1 MTSDKFSS
9 SPLRSREWL
18 QRLAI
23 VGVALSIAVYIT
35 RSGNLVLSLAAA
47 TLISEDLTCIGAG
60 VMSAQGRISL
70 ESAIFACFLG
80 IFAGDILLFLTGR
93 YVGRPAVRRA
103 PLKWFLRAEDV
114 ERASAWFSRR
124 GAMVILISRFVP
136 GMRLPTYFAS
146 GLLNTNFGW
155 FTLYFSLAAAIWT
168 PLLVGLS
175 KALGAEATKSTLLA
189 KQSIFIKTLIAS
201 VIIYLISKLVIRLST
216 WRGRRMLVSSWR
228 RMTRWEFWPPWI
240 FYPPVICYIVY
251 LMLKHRSLTVFTAA
265 NPAIIGGGFVG
276 ESKIAILRGLSQA
289 EGFVARA
296 ALIAV
301 SLDYDARIRMAEKFM
316 AWRGL
321 GFPIVLKPDQGQ
333 RGSGVAVVRSQV
345 ELNDYLRRAAVDTII
360 QEYEHGSEFG
370 VFYYRIPGEDRG
382 QIFSITEKRFPVV
395 VGDGESALERLILKD
410 ERAVC
415 MARLYLHK
423 QRDRLWETPAAG
435 ERVQLVELGTHCR
448 GAIFLDGGWVK
459 TESLEEVFDQISR
472 GFEGFYFGRFDVR
485 TPAVE
490 EFKQGKNFKI
500 IELNGVTSEATHIYD
515 PKNSLLKAYK
525 TLCSQWRIAFEI
537 GARNLKRG
545 ARPTPISAMARL
557 LVEYRRQ
564 ARSHLTEP
572 AGQRTSKKASQQ

>member
-1 MTSDKFSS
+1 MTSDKYS
-9 SPLRSREWL
+9 SPPPRSREWL

-23 VGVALSIAVYIT
+23 VGVALLVVVYIT
-35 RSGNLVLSLAAA
+35 RPGNLVLSLAAA

-70 ESAIFACFLG
+70 ESAIFAGFLG
-80 IFAGDILLFLTGR
+80 IFAGDMLLFSAGR
-93 YVGRPAVRRA
+93 YLGRPAVRRA

-175 KALGAEATKSTLLA
+175 KALGAEAIKSTLLA
-189 KQSIFIKTLIAS
+189 KQSVFIKTLIAG
-201 VIIYLISKLVIRLST
+201 VIIYLIAKLVTRLST
-216 WRGRRMLVSSWR
+216 WRGRRTLVSSWR

-240 FYPPVICYIVY
+240 FYPPVTCYIVY
-251 LMLKHRSLTVFTAA
+251 LMLKHRSMTVFTAA

-276 ESKIAILRGLSQA
+276 ESKIEILRCLSQA
-289 EGFVARA
+289 DGFVARA
-296 ALIAV
+296 ALIAAA
-301 SLDYDARIRMAEKFM
+301 LDFDERIRRAENFM
-316 AWRGL
+316 ARSGL

-333 RGSGVAVVRSQV
+333 RGSGVVLVRSQV
-345 ELNDYLRRAAVDTII
+345 ELSDYLRRAAVDTII
-360 QEYEHGSEFG
+360 QEYAPDSEFG

-382 QIFSITEKRFPVV
+382 QIFSTTEKRFPVV

-423 QRDRLWETPAAG
+423 QRDRLRETPAAG

-515 PKNSLLKAYK
+515 PRNGLLTAYK

-537 GARNLKRG
+537 GVRNLNRG
-545 ARPTPISAMARL
+545 ARPTSISVLARL
-557 LVEYRRQ
+557 MIEYGVH
-564 ARSHLTEP
+564 ARSHLSEP
-572 AGQRTSKKASQQ
+572 AAQCILAKVERP